1 MRNKR
6 KKRISI
12 FIILLSFTVLLP
24 FLETAAD
31 EISDTRTVTLTVICE
46 DIMEGPARFVLT
58 GDDGVYEFY
67 VSEGDGYRITERIP
81 FGNYSAEASFPEM
94 EEDSYEIFVDGTKEA
109 DTNGTYHF
117 YALAG
122 SWLYTVQNAGLV
134 GKDAIDENGDPRH
147 YGIIDSNDALS
158 YMQEAEDTSDT
169 ESYIAYQEE
178 EGPEELEDQ
187 SSAGET
193 AGEVILEPQ
202 AEPVHESEGE
212 KKEKVPA
219 LLSVIFGAM
228 FIIIIAGGIVYKKGL
243 GKSK

>member
-1 MRNKR
+1 MRDKR
-6 KKRISI
+6 KKRISF
-12 FIILLSFTVLLP
+12 FIILLFFTVLLP

-67 VSEGDGYRITERIP
+67 VSKDDGYRITERIP

-147 YGIIDSNDALS
+147 YGIIDSNDALA

-187 SSAGET
+187 SSAGKT
-193 AGEVILEPQ
+193 AGEEILEP
-202 AEPVHESEGE
+202 EPVHETEGK
-212 KKEKVPA
+212 KKEKVPV
-219 LLSVIFGAM
+219 LLPIILGVV
-228 FIIIIAGGIVYKKGL
+228 FIIIIAGGIVYKKRFR
-243 GKSK
+243 KSK

>member
-147 YGIIDSNDALS
+147 YGIIDSNDALA

-169 ESYIAYQEE
+169 ESYMEYQEE
-178 EGPEELEDQ
+178 EGPAEVEGQ
-187 SSAGET
+187 SSDTTGE
-193 AGEVILEPQ
+193 EILEP
-202 AEPVHESEGE
+202 EPVHETEGK
-212 KKEKVPA
+212 KKEKVPV
-219 LLSVIFGAM
+219 LLPIILGAV
-228 FIIIIAGGIVYKKGL
+228 FIIIIAGGIVYKKRL
-243 GKSK
+243 RKSN

>member
-1 MRNKR
+1 MRDKR

-67 VSEGDGYRITERIP
+67 VSEDDGYRITERIP

-147 YGIIDSNDALS
+147 YGIIDSNDALA

-169 ESYIAYQEE
+169 ESYMEYQEE
-178 EGPEELEDQ
+178 EGPTEVEGQ
-187 SSAGET
+187 SSDTTGE
-193 AGEVILEPQ
+193 EILEPQ
-202 AEPVHESEGE
+202 AEPVHETEGK
-212 KKEKVPA
+212 KKEKVPV
-219 LLSVIFGAM
+219 LLPIILGAV
-228 FIIIIAGGIVYKKGL
+228 FIIIIAGGIVYKKRFR
-243 GKSK
+243 KSN